1 MSYTTS
7 AIYGTGFVLYD
18 TYDETNETH
27 SRNTD
32 TFIQKFMSF
41 AKTSDIYK
49 HIDWNYP
56 ELSIT
61 DLLCEEPLEYNVDLY
76 IEDEEVSSH
85 FTPLDGKPIK
95 TTEMIVVYSD
105 KEPSMYQAPYNT
117 KEEFIQS
124 IKDILDKI
132 GFTQC
137 LPDDFDY
144 EAHIGTFDTC
154 VHG

>member
-18 TYDETNETH
+18 TYDEINETH

-49 HIDWNYP
+49 HINWNYP
-56 ELSIT
+56 ELNIT
-61 DLLCEEPLEYNVDLY
+61 DLLCEEPLEYQVQLY
-76 IEDEEVSSH
+76 TEDEGISSY
-85 FTPLDGKPIK
+85 FTPINGKTIK
-95 TTEMIVVYSD
+95 TTEMIVVYAD
-105 KEPSMYQAPYNT
+105 KEPSMYQAPYKT
-117 KEEFIQS
+117 KDEFIQS
-124 IKDILDKI
+124 MKNILDKI

-137 LPDDFDY
+137 LPEDFDY
-144 EAHIGTFDTC
+144 ESHIGTFDTC
-154 VHG
+154 ICG